1 MTATP
6 GFFEQVRSYS
16 KPYWY
21 AVGMEMIERWA
32 YYGVR
37 AVLALYIVGAVNL
50 GGLGFNHIQKGNI
63 YLWWAIIA
71 SFLPMF
77 TGGLADRY
85 GYKRMV
91 ALAVGVK
98 VVGYGLMATQT
109 EYWSFFAG
117 CMLLAAGT
125 GLFKPGVQGLIAHS
139 VTPKT
144 ASLGWGIFY
153 EMVNLGAFVG
163 IFLAPHLRGVSWDA
177 IFYVNTVLVAL
188 NFLPLL
194 MFKEPD
200 VARPPKHAS
209 VGAALAEMGGIFKAS
224 LKDLFQPRLFA
235 FVAIFAG
242 FWFSYHQLFDLL
254 PNFIEDWVTLES
266 TPAIF
271 TANGAVAPESL
282 INLNSFLILVLMI
295 PVAFIASKFN
305 ALRAICFGIFVS
317 IVGLLAAGYTQSGTA
332 VAVGIAIFT
341 FGEML
346 ASPRTKDYMTA
357 VAPREKLGAY
367 LGYSEVPSG
376 LGWALGSIVAGGL
389 YEHQGD
395 KTNFA
400 RALLQEKGVSAEAV
414 AAIPKEKVMES
425 LAEKL
430 GVSVPEATRV
440 LWNLH
445 SPQNVWWIFAGV
457 GLASLVGLVVYDQ
470 VMRRLAAR
478 EQALVATVP
487 SAEAAGVSLAK
498 AQHTYD
504 ATDHG

>member
-6 GFFEQVRSYS
+6 GFFEQVRSYP
-16 KPYWY
+16 KPYWF
-21 AVGMEMIERWA
+21 AIGMEMIERWA

-63 YLWWAIIA
+63 YLWWAVIA

-85 GYKRMV
+85 GYKKTV
-91 ALAVGVK
+91 ALAVGIK
-98 VVGYGLMATQT
+98 VAGYALMATQT
-109 EYWSFFAG
+109 SYWGFFAG
-117 CMLLAAGT
+117 CMLLASGT

-139 VTPKT
+139 VTPRT

-153 EMVNLGAFVG
+153 EMVNFGAFVG
-163 IFLAPHLRGVSWDA
+163 IFLAPHLRGSSLGWNA
-177 IFYVNTVLVAL
+177 IFFVNTALVAL
-188 NFLPLL
+188 NFLPLF

-200 VARPPKHAS
+200 INRPAPHK
-209 VGAALAEMGGIFKAS
+209 GLGTALAELGGILATA

-242 FWFSYHQLFDLL
+242 FWFSYNQLFDLL
-254 PNFIEDWVTLES
+254 PNFIEDWVTPES

-271 TANGAVAPESL
+271 RMASGAVAPESL
-282 INLNSFLILVLMI
+282 INLNSFLILLVMV
-295 PVAFIASKFN
+295 PVAYVASKFD
-305 ALRAICFGIFVS
+305 ALRAICFGILLSV
-317 IVGLLAAGYTQSGTA
+317 VGILAAGLTHSGLA

-367 LGYSEVPSG
+367 LGYSEVPNG
-376 LGWALGSIVAGGL
+376 LGWAIGSIVAGGL
-389 YEHQGD
+389 YEHHGD

-400 RALLQEKGVSAEAV
+400 RALLQEKGLSPEAV
-414 AAIPKEKVMES
+414 AALPKEKVMET
-425 LAEKL
+425 LADKL
-430 GVSVPEATRV
+430 HVSVPEATQV

-445 SPQNVWWIFAGV
+445 HPQNVWYVFAGV
-457 GLASLVGLVVYDQ
+457 GLASLAGLVIYDL
-470 VMRRLAAR
+470 VLRSLAAR
-478 EQALVATVP
+478 QQERVVP
-487 SAEAAGVSLAK
+487 AAQPAPLMA
-498 AQHTYD
+498 D
-504 ATDHG
+504 ATDAG